1 MVISRFASY
10 VAISLAACFIF
21 AAGWFC
27 LWSISLHLAGSPI
40 LAVLLFPFGLR
51 LGLLLQSPIA
61 YWPPLLLSESLL
73 LYWLDSEIGLP
84 SWPLVQAGSLLTL
97 LPLLIA
103 RRQQVRNDWQ
113 QLLVLLATVTV
124 AALLQSLLWHLAGE
138 DGLTALLLTLTGGLT
153 LTSTCMLIWHYLTRA
168 TWVPLGPALVDQP
181 VDWRFRHLVWYLL
194 LFILSL
200 WLQLGLPD
208 SLVRFTPFCLAIPI
222 MAMAWRYGWQGA
234 LLATLMNT
242 VALMAGQAWH
252 EHPLDLLLS
261 LLAQSLTGLLL
272 GAGIQR
278 QRELNQALTRQLA
291 HNRQLTERLLE
302 TEESIRKEVARELH
316 DDIGQTITAIR
327 TQAGIVRRLAP
338 DNAGVGQSSALI
350 ETLSLGIYDAVR
362 GLLGRL
368 RPRQLDD
375 MSLEQAVRGLLRE
388 LELERHGIV
397 TRLEWQ
403 LTDEG
408 LSDAQ
413 RVTLFRV
420 CQEGL
425 NNMVKHA
432 NASSVTI
439 LAHRQAERLLL
450 LLEDDGCGLP
460 EHRSPQGYGLLGIR
474 ERVQALGG
482 SLQLSCIHGTQLT
495 VHLPNRKREDPRD

>member
-1 MVISRFASY
+1 I
-10 VAISLAACFIF
+10 
-21 AAGWFC
+21 
-27 LWSISLHLAGSPI
+27 
-40 LAVLLFPFGLR
+40 
-51 LGLLLQSPIA
+51 
-61 YWPPLLLSESLL
+61 
-73 LYWLDSEIGLP
+73 
-84 SWPLVQAGSLLTL
+84 QAGSLLTL
-97 LPLLIA
+97 LPLFIA

-194 LFILSL
+194 LFVLSL

-425 NNMVKHA
+425 NNVVKHA

-439 LAHRQAERLLL
+439 RAHRQAERLLL

>member
-1 MVISRFASY
+1 M
-10 VAISLAACFIF
+10 AACFIF

-27 LWSISLHLAGSPI
+27 LWSLGLHLVESPV

-51 LGLLLQSPIA
+51 LGLLLQSPLP
-61 YWPPLLLSESLL
+61 YWPPLLLCEALL
-73 LYWLDSEIGLP
+73 LHWLDREVGMPL
-84 SWPLVQAGSLLTL
+84 WPLILAGSLLTL

-103 RRQQVRNDWQ
+103 RRQRIRDDWQ

-124 AALLQSLLWHLAGE
+124 AAALQSLLWHLAGE

-194 LFILSL
+194 LFVLSL
-200 WLQLGLPD
+200 WLQLGLPN

-222 MAMAWRYGWQGA
+222 IAMAWRYGWQGA

-242 VALMAGQAWH
+242 IALLASQAWH
-252 EHPLDLLLS
+252 DHPLDLLLS

-327 TQAGIVRRLAP
+327 TQAGIVQRLAP
-338 DNAGVGQSSALI
+338 ENAGVKRSGAHI
-350 ETLSLGIYDAVR
+350 EQLSLGVYDSVR
-362 GLLGRL
+362 RLLGRL

-375 MSLEQAVRGLLRE
+375 LTLEQAIRSLMREME
-388 LELERHGIV
+388 LESRGIV
-397 TRLEWQ
+397 SHLDWRI
-403 LTDEG
+403 DESA
-408 LSDAQ
+408 LSESQ

-425 NNMVKHA
+425 NNIVKHA
-432 NASSVTI
+432 NASAVT
-439 LAHRQAERLLL
+439 LQGWQQDERLMLVI
-450 LLEDDGCGLP
+450 EDDGSGLP
-460 EHRSPQGYGLLGIR
+460 PGSNQHGFGLTGMR
-474 ERVQALGG
+474 ERISALGG
-482 SLQLSCIHGTQLT
+482 SLSISCTHGTR
-495 VHLPNRKREDPRD
+495 VDRKSVV

>member
-1 MVISRFASY
+1 M
-10 VAISLAACFIF
+10 
-21 AAGWFC
+21 
-27 LWSISLHLAGSPI
+27 
-40 LAVLLFPFGLR
+40 
-51 LGLLLQSPIA
+51 
-61 YWPPLLLSESLL
+61 
-73 LYWLDSEIGLP
+73 
-84 SWPLVQAGSLLTL
+84 
-97 LPLLIA
+97 
-103 RRQQVRNDWQ
+103 
-113 QLLVLLATVTV
+113 
-124 AALLQSLLWHLAGE
+124 
-138 DGLTALLLTLTGGLT
+138 
-153 LTSTCMLIWHYLTRA
+153 
-168 TWVPLGPALVDQP
+168 
-181 VDWRFRHLVWYLL
+181 DWRFRHLVWYLL
-194 LFILSL
+194 LFVLSL
-200 WLQLGLPD
+200 GLQLGLPD

-338 DNAGVGQSSALI
+338 DNPHVGQSSSLI

-388 LELERHGIV
+388 LELERRGIV
-397 TRLEWQ
+397 TRLEWG
-403 LTDEG
+403 LADEA

-425 NNMVKHA
+425 NNVVKHA
-432 NASSVTI
+432 NASAVTI
-439 LAHRQAERLLL
+439 LARQQADRVLLQL
-450 LLEDDGCGLP
+450 DDDGCGLP
-460 EHRSPQGYGLLGIR
+460 EQTPQGYGLLGIR

-482 SLQLSCIHGTQLT
+482 TLRLSCAQGTQLT
-495 VHLPNRKREDPRD
+495 VNLPSRKREESHD

>member
-1 MVISRFASY
+1 MISRFASY

>member
-1 MVISRFASY
+1 MISRLASY

-27 LWSISLHLAGSPI
+27 LWSIGLHLVESPV

-51 LGLLLQSPIA
+51 LGLLLQSPLP
-61 YWPPLLLSESLL
+61 YWPPLLLCEALL
-73 LYWLDSEIGLP
+73 LHWLDREVGMPL
-84 SWPLVQAGSLLTL
+84 WPLILAGSLLTL

-103 RRQQVRNDWQ
+103 RRQRVRDDWQ

-124 AALLQSLLWHLAGE
+124 AAALQSLLWH
-138 DGLTALLLTLTGGLT
+138 LT

-194 LFILSL
+194 LFVLSL
-200 WLQLGLPD
+200 GLQLGLPD

-338 DNAGVGQSSALI
+338 DNPHVGQSSALI

-388 LELERHGIV
+388 L
-397 TRLEWQ
+397 
-403 LTDEG
+403 
-408 LSDAQ
+408 
-413 RVTLFRV
+413 
-420 CQEGL
+420 
-425 NNMVKHA
+425 
-432 NASSVTI
+432 
-439 LAHRQAERLLL
+439 
-450 LLEDDGCGLP
+450 
-460 EHRSPQGYGLLGIR
+460 
-474 ERVQALGG
+474 
-482 SLQLSCIHGTQLT
+482 
-495 VHLPNRKREDPRD
+495 

>member
-1 MVISRFASY
+1 MISRFASY

-73 LYWLDSEIGLP
+73 LYWLDSEVGLP

-138 DGLTALLLTLTGGLT
+138 NGLTALLLTLTGGLT

-194 LFILSL
+194 LFVLSL

-338 DNAGVGQSSALI
+338 DNPHVGQSSALI

-388 LELERHGIV
+388 LELERRGIV
-397 TRLEWQ
+397 TRLEWG
-403 LTDEG
+403 LADEA

-425 NNMVKHA
+425 NNVVKHA
-432 NASSVTI
+432 NASAVTI
-439 LAHRQAERLLL
+439 LARQQADRVLLQL
-450 LLEDDGCGLP
+450 DDDGCGLP
-460 EHRSPQGYGLLGIR
+460 EQTPQGYGLLGIR

-482 SLQLSCIHGTQLT
+482 TLRLSCAQGTQLT
-495 VHLPNRKREDPRD
+495 VNLPSRKREESHD

>member
-1 MVISRFASY
+1 MIPRLASY

-27 LWSISLHLAGSPI
+27 LWSIGLHLAGSPM
-40 LAVLLFPFGLR
+40 LAALLFPFGLR
-51 LGLLLQSPIA
+51 LGLLLQSPIP
-61 YWPPLLLSESLL
+61 YWPPLLLCESLL
-73 LYWLDSEIGLP
+73 LYWLNQEVGLP
-84 SWPLVQAGSLLTL
+84 LWPLIQAGSLLTL

-103 RRQQVRNDWQ
+103 RRQPVRNDWQ

-124 AALLQSLLWHLAGE
+124 AAGLQSLLWHLAGE

-168 TWVPLGPALVDQP
+168 TWVPLGPTLVDQP

-194 LFILSL
+194 LFVLSL

-252 EHPLDLLLS
+252 DHPLDLLLS

-388 LELERHGIV
+388 LELERRGIV

-403 LTDEG
+403 LADAG

-425 NNMVKHA
+425 NNVVKHA

-439 LAHRQAERLLL
+439 RAHRQGERLTL

-460 EHRSPQGYGLLGIR
+460 EHRTPQGYGLLGIR

-482 SLQLSCIHGTQLT
+482 ALQLSCVHGTQLT
-495 VHLPNRKREDPRD
+495 VTLPGRKREESHE

>member
-1 MVISRFASY
+1 MISRFASY

-61 YWPPLLLSESLL
+61 YWPPLLLSESLQ
-73 LYWLDSEIGLP
+73 LYWLDSEVGLP

-168 TWVPLGPALVDQP
+168 TWVPLGPTLVDQP

-194 LFILSL
+194 LFVLSL

-362 GLLGRL
+362 GLL
-368 RPRQLDD
+368 
-375 MSLEQAVRGLLRE
+375 RE

-425 NNMVKHA
+425 NNVVKHA

-439 LAHRQAERLLL
+439 RAHRQAERLLL

>member
-1 MVISRFASY
+1 MISRFASY

-73 LYWLDSEIGLP
+73 LYWLDSEVGLP

-168 TWVPLGPALVDQP
+168 TWVPLGPTLVDQP

-194 LFILSL
+194 LFVLSL

-302 TEESIRKEVARELH
+302 TEESICKEVARELH

-362 GLLGRL
+362 GLL
-368 RPRQLDD
+368 
-375 MSLEQAVRGLLRE
+375 RE

-425 NNMVKHA
+425 NNVVKHA

-439 LAHRQAERLLL
+439 RAHRQAERLLL

>member
-1 MVISRFASY
+1 MISRLASY
-10 VAISLAACFIF
+10 VAISLAASFIF

-51 LGLLLQSPIA
+51 LGLLLQSPIV

-73 LYWLDSEIGLP
+73 LYWLDSEVGLP

-194 LFILSL
+194 LFVLSL

-362 GLLGRL
+362 GLL
-368 RPRQLDD
+368 
-375 MSLEQAVRGLLRE
+375 RE

-425 NNMVKHA
+425 NNVVKHA

-439 LAHRQAERLLL
+439 RAHRQAERLLL

>member
-73 LYWLDSEIGLP
+73 LYWLDSEVGLP

-168 TWVPLGPALVDQP
+168 TWVPLGPTLVDQP

-194 LFILSL
+194 LFVLSL

-362 GLLGRL
+362 GLL
-368 RPRQLDD
+368 
-375 MSLEQAVRGLLRE
+375 RE

-425 NNMVKHA
+425 NNVVKHA

-439 LAHRQAERLLL
+439 RAHRQAERLLL

>member
-1 MVISRFASY
+1 MIPRLVSY
-10 VAISLAACFIF
+10 AAISLAASFIF

-27 LWSISLHLAGSPI
+27 LWSIGLHLVEDPA

-51 LGLLLQSPIA
+51 LGLLLQSPLP
-61 YWPPLLLSESLL
+61 YWPPLLACEVLL
-73 LYWLDSEIGLP
+73 LCWLDQEVGIPL
-84 SWPLVQAGSLLTL
+84 WPYLQAGSLLTL
-97 LPLLIA
+97 VPLLVA
-103 RRQQVRNDWQ
+103 RRQRVRDDWQ

-138 DGLTALLLTLTGGLT
+138 EALTALLLTLTGGLT

-168 TWVPLGPALVDQP
+168 TWVPLGPALIDQP
-181 VDWRFRHLVWYLL
+181 VDWRFRHLFWYLL
-194 LFILSL
+194 LFVLSL

-242 VALMAGQAWH
+242 VALMASQAWH

-302 TEESIRKEVARELH
+302 TEECIRKEVARELH

-338 DNAGVGQSSALI
+338 DNRGVGQSSALI
-350 ETLSLGIYDAVR
+350 DTLSLGIYDAVR

-388 LELERHGIV
+388 LELERRGIV

-403 LTDEG
+403 LTDDA

-425 NNMVKHA
+425 NNVVKHA
-432 NASSVTI
+432 NANRVHI
-439 LAHRQAERLLL
+439 RACQQGGQLLL
-450 LLEDDGCGLP
+450 QLEDDGCGLP
-460 EHRSPQGYGLLGIR
+460 EHRTPQGYGLLGIR

-482 SLQLSCIHGTQLT
+482 TLQLSCLHGTELT
-495 VHLPNRKREDPRD
+495 LTLPSRKRE

>member
-1 MVISRFASY
+1 VISRLASY
-10 VAISLAACFIF
+10 VAIALAACFIF

-27 LWSISLHLAGSPI
+27 LWSISLHLAGGPA

-51 LGLLLQSPIA
+51 LGLLLQSPGH
-61 YWPPLLLSESLL
+61 YWPPLLLCEGLL
-73 LYWLDSEIGLP
+73 LYWLDQEVGLP
-84 SWPLVQAGSLLTL
+84 HWPWLIAGSLLTL

-113 QLLVLLATVTV
+113 QLLVLLATVTA
-124 AALLQSLLWHLAGE
+124 AALLQALLWHLAGE
-138 DGLTALLLTLTGGLT
+138 DGLSALLLTLTGGLT

-194 LFILSL
+194 LFVLSL

-222 MAMAWRYGWQGA
+222 IAMAWRYGWQGA

-327 TQAGIVRRLAP
+327 TQAGHSAPPRARQRRGRPEQRPHRHPVARDLRCGARPARAP
-338 DNAGVGQSSALI
+338 APAPARRHDPGAGGTQPAAGAGAGAPRHRHPAGVAAGGWG
-350 ETLSLGIYDAVR
+350 SLR
-362 GLLGRL
+362 
-368 RPRQLDD
+368 RPAGHPV
-375 MSLEQAVRGLLRE
+375 S
-388 LELERHGIV
+388 
-397 TRLEWQ
+397 
-403 LTDEG
+403 G
-408 LSDAQ
+408 LSGGAQ
-413 RVTLFRV
+413 QRGQT
-420 CQEGL
+420 CQR
-425 NNMVKHA
+425 H
-432 NASSVTI
+432 SVTI
-439 LAHRQAERLLL
+439 RARASRPSSCCWCWKMMAAACHEQSPARAMACSAFAS
-450 LLEDDGCGLP
+450 GCRRWGAACN
-460 EHRSPQGYGLLGIR
+460 SP
-474 ERVQALGG
+474 A
-482 SLQLSCIHGTQLT
+482 STAPS
-495 VHLPNRKREDPRD
+495 

>member
-1 MVISRFASY
+1 MISRFASY

-73 LYWLDSEIGLP
+73 LYWLDSEVGLP

-153 LTSTCMLIWHYLTRA
+153 LTSTCMLIWHYLTSA
-168 TWVPLGPALVDQP
+168 TWVPLGPTLVDQP

-194 LFILSL
+194 LFVLSL

-362 GLLGRL
+362 GLL
-368 RPRQLDD
+368 
-375 MSLEQAVRGLLRE
+375 RE

-425 NNMVKHA
+425 NNVVKHA

-439 LAHRQAERLLL
+439 RAHRQAERLLL

>member
-1 MVISRFASY
+1 M
-10 VAISLAACFIF
+10 
-21 AAGWFC
+21 
-27 LWSISLHLAGSPI
+27 
-40 LAVLLFPFGLR
+40 
-51 LGLLLQSPIA
+51 
-61 YWPPLLLSESLL
+61 
-73 LYWLDSEIGLP
+73 
-84 SWPLVQAGSLLTL
+84 
-97 LPLLIA
+97 
-103 RRQQVRNDWQ
+103 
-113 QLLVLLATVTV
+113 
-124 AALLQSLLWHLAGE
+124 
-138 DGLTALLLTLTGGLT
+138 
-153 LTSTCMLIWHYLTRA
+153 
-168 TWVPLGPALVDQP
+168 
-181 VDWRFRHLVWYLL
+181 DWRFRHLVWYLL
-194 LFILSL
+194 LFVLSL

-252 EHPLDLLLS
+252 DHPLDLLLS

-388 LELERHGIV
+388 LELERRGIV

-403 LTDEG
+403 LADAG

-425 NNMVKHA
+425 NNVVKHA

-439 LAHRQAERLLL
+439 RAHRQGERLTL

-460 EHRSPQGYGLLGIR
+460 EHRTPQGYGLLGIR

-482 SLQLSCIHGTQLT
+482 ALQLSCVHGTQLT
-495 VHLPNRKREDPRD
+495 VTLPGRKREESHE

>member
-1 MVISRFASY
+1 MISRFASY

-73 LYWLDSEIGLP
+73 LYWLDSEVGLP

-168 TWVPLGPALVDQP
+168 SWVPLGPALVDQP

-194 LFILSL
+194 LFVLSL
-200 WLQLGLPD
+200 GLQLGLPD

-242 VALMAGQAWH
+242 IALLASQAWH
-252 EHPLDLLLS
+252 EHPLDLLLA
-261 LLAQSLTGLLL
+261 LLARSLTGRLL

-425 NNMVKHA
+425 NNVVKHA

-439 LAHRQAERLLL
+439 RAHRQAGRLLL

>member
-1 MVISRFASY
+1 MIARLLSY
-10 VAISLAACFIF
+10 VAIALAASLIF

-27 LWSISLHLAGSPI
+27 LWSIGLHLAGSPA

-51 LGLLLQSPIA
+51 LGLLLQSPA
-61 YWPPLLLSESLL
+61 RFWPPLLVCDSLL
-73 LYWLDSEIGLP
+73 IYWLHLEVGLP
-84 SWPLVQAGSLLTL
+84 HWPWLIAGSVLTL

-103 RRQQVRNDWQ
+103 RRQPVHNDWQ
-113 QLLVLLATVTV
+113 QLLLLLVCVSA
-124 AALLQSLLWHLAGE
+124 AALLQALLWQLAGE
-138 DGLTALLLTLTGGLT
+138 DGLLALLLTLTGGLT
-153 LTSTCMLIWHYLTRA
+153 LTTTCMLIWHYLTRA

-181 VDWRFRHLVWYLL
+181 IDWRFRHLIWYLL
-194 LFILSL
+194 LFVLSL
-200 WLQLGLPD
+200 WLQLGLPH

-222 MAMAWRYGWQGA
+222 IAMAWRYGWQGA

-242 VALMAGQAWH
+242 IALLASQPWH
-252 EHPLDLLLS
+252 DHPLDLLLS

-278 QRELNQALTRQLA
+278 QRELNLALTDQLI

-338 DNAGVGQSSALI
+338 DNLAVGQSSTLI
-350 ETLSLGIYDAVR
+350 DSLSLGIYDAVR

-375 MSLEQAVRGLLRE
+375 MTLEQAVRALLRE

-403 LTDEG
+403 LADDD

-425 NNMVKHA
+425 NNVVKHA
-432 NASSVTI
+432 DARAIIIRASI
-439 LAHRQAERLLL
+439 CAEQLQLA
-450 LLEDDGCGLP
+450 LEDDGQGL
-460 EHRSPQGYGLLGIR
+460 SPASPTQGYGLLGIR

-482 SLQLSCIHGTQLT
+482 SLQLSSHHGTALT
-495 VHLPNRKREDPRD
+495 VNLPYRKRDEHHG

>member
-1 MVISRFASY
+1 MISRLASY

-27 LWSISLHLAGSPI
+27 LWSIGLHLVESPV

-51 LGLLLQSPIA
+51 LGLLLQSPLP
-61 YWPPLLLSESLL
+61 YWPPLLLCEALL
-73 LYWLDSEIGLP
+73 LHWLDREVGMPL
-84 SWPLVQAGSLLTL
+84 WPLILAGSLLTL

-103 RRQQVRNDWQ
+103 RRQRVRDDWQ

-124 AALLQSLLWHLAGE
+124 AAALQSLLWHLAGE

-194 LFILSL
+194 LFVLSL
-200 WLQLGLPD
+200 GLQLGLPD

-338 DNAGVGQSSALI
+338 DNPHVGQSSALI

-362 GLLGRL
+362 GLL
-368 RPRQLDD
+368 
-375 MSLEQAVRGLLRE
+375 RE
-388 LELERHGIV
+388 LELERRGIV
-397 TRLEWQ
+397 TRLEWG
-403 LTDEG
+403 LADEA

-425 NNMVKHA
+425 NNVVKHA
-432 NASSVTI
+432 NASAVTI
-439 LAHRQAERLLL
+439 LARQQADRVLLQL
-450 LLEDDGCGLP
+450 DDDGCGLP
-460 EHRSPQGYGLLGIR
+460 EQTPQGYGLLGIR

-482 SLQLSCIHGTQLT
+482 TLRLSCAQGTQLT
-495 VHLPNRKREDPRD
+495 VNLPSRKREESHD

>member
-1 MVISRFASY
+1 MISRFASY

-73 LYWLDSEIGLP
+73 LYWLDSEVGLP

-168 TWVPLGPALVDQP
+168 TWVPLGPTLVDQP

-194 LFILSL
+194 LFVLSL

-362 GLLGRL
+362 GLL
-368 RPRQLDD
+368 
-375 MSLEQAVRGLLRE
+375 RE

-425 NNMVKHA
+425 NNVVKHA

-439 LAHRQAERLLL
+439 RAHRQAERLLL

>member
-1 MVISRFASY
+1 MISRFASY

-73 LYWLDSEIGLP
+73 LYWLDSEVGLP

-194 LFILSL
+194 LFVLSL

-362 GLLGRL
+362 GLL
-368 RPRQLDD
+368 
-375 MSLEQAVRGLLRE
+375 RE

-425 NNMVKHA
+425 NNVVKHA

-439 LAHRQAERLLL
+439 RAHRQAERLLL

>member
-1 MVISRFASY
+1 MISRLASY
-10 VAISLAACFIF
+10 VAIALAASFIF

-27 LWSISLHLAGSPI
+27 LWSISLHLAGGPA

-51 LGLLLQSPIA
+51 LGLLLQSPGH
-61 YWPPLLLSESLL
+61 YWPPLLLCEGLL
-73 LYWLDSEIGLP
+73 LYWLNQEVGLP
-84 SWPLVQAGSLLTL
+84 HWPWLIAGSLLTL
-97 LPLLIA
+97 LPLFIA

-113 QLLVLLATVTV
+113 QLLLLLATVTA
-124 AALLQSLLWHLAGE
+124 AALLQALLWHLAGE
-138 DGLTALLLTLTGGLT
+138 DGLSALLLSLTGGLT

-194 LFILSL
+194 LFVLSL
-200 WLQLGLPD
+200 WLQLGLPN

-222 MAMAWRYGWQGA
+222 IAMAWRYGWQGA

-242 VALMAGQAWH
+242 IALLASQAWH
-252 EHPLDLLLS
+252 DHPLDLLLS

-350 ETLSLGIYDAVR
+350 DTLSLGIYDAVR
-362 GLLGRL
+362 GLLGRQ

-375 MSLEQAVRGLLRE
+375 MTLEQAVRSLLRE
-388 LELERHGIV
+388 LELERRGIV

-403 LTDEG
+403 LADG
-408 LSDAQ
+408 DLSDAQ

-425 NNMVKHA
+425 NNVVKHA
-432 NASSVTI
+432 NAHSVTI
-439 LAHRQAERLLL
+439 RARASGEQLQLV
-450 LLEDDGCGLP
+450 LEDDGRGLP
-460 EHRSPQGYGLLGIR
+460 QSRPQQGYGLLGIR

-495 VHLPNRKREDPRD
+495 VNLPSRRREESHD